1 MLKNV
6 DPWQRKEDESGEKLG
21 KGVKLLE

>member
-6 DPWQRKEDESGEKLG
+6 DPWQRKEGESGKENSEE
-21 KGVKLLE
+21 VKVLE